1 MYAINSPAFLLAI
14 KDPKSNV
21 TLWTINSPVQVAG
34 RAAARAHWLSI
45 AVTNLVSR
53 VKVLA
58 NQPLDETETTDLT
71 PFPNYH
77 RKGLAIAAVAVGT
90 GLAAGLIMKHEF
102 DQSVANQKST
112 LCVQNPF
119 FCTTP

>member
-1 MYAINSPAFLLAI
+1 VYAINSPAFLLAI

-58 NQPLDETETTDLT
+58 NQPLDETEPPTSPLFPTT
-71 PFPNYH
+71 
-77 RKGLAIAAVAVGT
+77 T
-90 GLAAGLIMKHEF
+90 GRAWPSPLSPSAPDSPQA
-102 DQSVANQKST
+102 SS
-112 LCVQNPF
+112 
-119 FCTTP
+119 